1 MRKSKKNLRESFDSY
16 YYRDDEDIHSSRQV
30 KDLFKR
36 ELFHP
41 TKDYSRQMKQA
52 MAYTVEKNLHEKEK
66 KNMKDTLNESEYD
79 NPYGFTYKD
88 TVITDKF
95 GNYWTMDTWANNL
108 SEPYATFDD
117 AEASMLQCMEDCGLP
132 TAEDVPDAEDYA
144 YEFTRFAVTVVPN
157 YVVGYETT
165 AVASD
170 DKNRVHSFAFDFIIT
185 GDDLASAEEARDRI
199 LNEINLVE
207 GIQVVGNP
215 NIDATS
221 WSKEEYGLSESV
233 ELNESEED
241 KPEDVV
247 AYYDENRCL
256 CKNGAMEYYD
266 ADNKQWKLYA
276 SNRDEVKEFGDD
288 DLLKWYD
295 EKTKDSKEL
304 NEDAAG
310 KYTVSWE
317 MYERFSSGG
326 VHTKSFSAKD
336 DLDAILKI
344 KKHRVG
350 PIYGLNILVDDTTV
364 YEGYDQEPKTLEDAV
379 ADSGCD
385 NVEEYKEDFEPL
397 TSVEDILE
405 YVEGA
410 NGDGDDYIFYIKRPD
425 GTYLFKADDADAD
438 DDWDDED

>member
-1 MRKSKKNLRESFDSY
+1 MRKSKKNLREGFDSY

-79 NPYGFTYKD
+79 NPYGFTYRD

-144 YEFTRFAVTVVPN
+144 FEFTTYAARVVPN
-157 YVVGYETT
+157 YIVGYEPT
-165 AVASD
+165 AIVSD

-185 GDDLASAEEARDRI
+185 GDDLASAEEARARI

-241 KPEDVV
+241 KPEGVV
-247 AYYDENRCL
+247 AYYDEDRCL
-256 CKNGAMEYYD
+256 LKNGSMEKYD

-295 EKTKDSKEL
+295 EKTKASKDLKEAEDRLDPVTKKVLLQAIKHTKGNITGEYSIGDELLETISQLLGANMFTDEDDEDTTIATEWEARHLIDVVPCQEVEELAKLADPEGFAELEKEL
-304 NEDAAG
+304 ANCPGD
-310 KYTVSWE
+310 
-317 MYERFSSGG
+317 
-326 VHTKSFSAKD
+326 
-336 DLDAILKI
+336 
-344 KKHRVG
+344 
-350 PIYGLNILVDDTTV
+350 VDD
-364 YEGYDQEPKTLEDAV
+364 DW
-379 ADSGCD
+379 
-385 NVEEYKEDFEPL
+385 
-397 TSVEDILE
+397 
-405 YVEGA
+405 
-410 NGDGDDYIFYIKRPD
+410 DDD
-425 GTYLFKADDADAD
+425 D